1 MKLSSASGNAFELVV
16 VGYEHPDITE
26 GMWESN
32 WLVVSGTVTRDDESW
47 SFVDPCVTTFELADL
62 ADWLEKLADG
72 SVDPPQMAF
81 TEPNLE
87 FSYSHLVSPVLRVRF
102 AHDSAPPRI
111 RNSDEAA
118 EGIVLEFPLSELDPR
133 AAAADV
139 RDALMDF
146 PVRGGAA

>member
-1 MKLSSASGNAFELVV
+1 MKLNSASGNAFELVV
-16 VGYEHPDITE
+16 VGYENPDITE
-26 GMWESN
+26 GLWESN
-32 WLVVSGTVTRDDESW
+32 WLVVSGTVALGDESW
-47 SFVDPCVTTFELADL
+47 TFVEPCVTTFELGDL

-72 SVDPPQMAF
+72 AVDPPQIAF

-102 AHDSAPPRI
+102 AHASAPPRL
-111 RNSDEAA
+111 RYSDEAS
-118 EGIVLEFPLSELDPR
+118 EGVVLEFPLAELDPR
-133 AAAADV
+133 ATAADV